1 MYDINSL
8 LNAIIRSDL
17 SQATYK
23 SKSKT
28 IGPYGDSGMY
38 RRKVYWAGYNERIT
52 LFLSLLFG
60 LNDLLFFVIDSDG
73 SGVDHLGRVLDQK
86 LDLAHTV
93 KFFDGTSSEG
103 TSDLHTVRDDWW
115 GDDLNIWWWNEIAK
129 IDRYEHKEHVPKKTG
144 TYLVVWNFLEDFVIC
159 WLIEQAHIL
168 ELVPGFSFRPLLFG
182 LLSTSGG
189 GFRLGVLRLLWC
201 LCHF

>member
-1 MYDINSL
+1 MHDINSL

-115 GDDLNIWWWNEIAK
+115 GDDL
-129 IDRYEHKEHVPKKTG
+129 
-144 TYLVVWNFLEDFVIC
+144 VVWNFLEDFVIC

-189 GFRLGVLRLLWC
+189 GFRLGVLGLLWC